1 MLCWLFAFFP
11 TVYTTKT
18 YCIRC
23 HFVTG
28 LALVR
33 EVGKHGIFHHT
44 ILDSI
49 LLYNDANVYC
59 TKRGAFV
66 YFSILFQSQNAK
78 PDIDISCV
86 CVCV

>member
-1 MLCWLFAFFP
+1 ML
-11 TVYTTKT
+11 
-18 YCIRC
+18 C

-33 EVGKHGIFHHT
+33 ELGKHGTFYDT

-59 TKRGAFV
+59 TKQDAFV
-66 YFSILFQSQNAK
+66 YFCILFRSQNAK
-78 PDIDISCV
+78 PDIGISLGCV
-86 CVCV
+86 CVCD